1 MTFEAYKIGIK
12 ISLINHVST
21 GLGIMAGDFTKAER
35 KALLLENRLK
45 LIQLEG
51 IKLKGVMG
59 GMMFGAG
66 AAGMMLLKGSYEE
79 AKKLAQAQADFQ
91 NLNLSALDNS
101 RVFGVATNLS
111 HKTLGT
117 TITNNIKLIQDLH
130 TATGDLNKSLR
141 LSGAYSQFSVAARV
155 QNGGQDVDNLVLT
168 SIKALEHRGD
178 KVVQSPV
185 ALQQEL
191 HRQSQV
197 FFATKGR
204 VSPSDYFH
212 LSQTGKMAYTLADS
226 DFLYG
231 PMAAMMQA
239 KTGQTT
245 GTAQM
250 TTLSS
255 LIGGHMTNKAKG
267 FLRGMG
273 LWDDQTS
280 PLAKGLKD
288 LINNDPLVKKLIA
301 AQGDVSIQSGG
312 LPAYAAAMAAGN
324 TDKFTR
330 EILVPA
336 IRKKYG
342 NLSDEQIGLM
352 LTKQFNRNTAD
363 DLSFWVLNAQKVKK
377 DTGIINKSNG
387 FGGAYRNYLKTP
399 EGAEEAAGAAW
410 KNFLAMFGSVY
421 LPVITKG
428 LLKLAGVLN
437 SLSIAVKQHPGLFK
451 GIVIGLAGL
460 AGALMFGGMVLLIS
474 AAFRGLAMALAFTGI
489 GGLPGI
495 AGLAARFVVLGA
507 AMKMAFGWVNALAL
521 AGAAGY
527 AVGGVINKH
536 LPDGAGNAIGS
547 FLVHGA
553 ALLGNQDARDAVAT
567 QDKYTRSHAQVSGK
581 IRHGDVYIDGKKAG
595 VVLTPHVTAQQS
607 KAANRP
613 QSGASFHDGSMSLP
627 AVAGGR

>member
-45 LIQLEG
+45 RIQLEG

-79 AKKLAQAQADFQ
+79 AKKLAQAQADFK

-387 FGGAYRNYLKTP
+387 FCGAYRSYLKTP

-437 SLSIAVKQHPGLFK
+437 SLSIAVKHHPRLFK

-460 AGALMFGGMVLLIS
+460 AGALMFGRMVLFIS
-474 AAFRGLAMALAFTGI
+474 AAFRGLAKALAFTRI

-495 AGLAARFVVLGA
+495 AGLATRFVVLGA
-507 AMKMAFGWVNALAL
+507 AMKIAFGWVSALAL

-536 LPDGAGNAIGS
+536 LSDGTKNSIGS

-553 ALLGNQDARDAVAT
+553 ALLGNKDAQDAIAT

>member
-79 AKKLAQAQADFQ
+79 AKKLAQAQADFK

-130 TATGDLNKSLR
+130 TATGDLNKSLK

-250 TTLSS
+250 TMLSS

-387 FGGAYRNYLKTP
+387 FGGAYRSYLKTP

-437 SLSIAVKQHPGLFK
+437 SLSIAVKHHPRLFK

-460 AGALMFGGMVLLIS
+460 AGALMFGRMVLFIS
-474 AAFRGLAMALAFTGI
+474 AAFRGLAKALAFTRI

-495 AGLAARFVVLGA
+495 AGLATRFVVLGA
-507 AMKMAFGWVNALAL
+507 AMKIAFGWVSALAL

-536 LPDGAGNAIGS
+536 LSDGTKNSIGS

-553 ALLGNQDARDAVAT
+553 ALLGNKDAQDAIAT

>member
-45 LIQLEG
+45 RIQLEG

-79 AKKLAQAQADFQ
+79 AKKLAQAQADFK

-387 FGGAYRNYLKTP
+387 FGGAYRSYLKTP

-437 SLSIAVKQHPGLFK
+437 SLSIAVKQHPRLFK

-460 AGALMFGGMVLLIS
+460 AGALMFGRMVLFIS
-474 AAFRGLAMALAFTGI
+474 AAFRGLAKALAFTRI

-495 AGLAARFVVLGA
+495 AGLATRFVVLGA
-507 AMKMAFGWVNALAL
+507 AMKIAFGWVSALAL

-536 LPDGAGNAIGS
+536 LSDGTKNSIGS

-553 ALLGNQDARDAVAT
+553 ALLGNKDAQDAIAT

>member
-45 LIQLEG
+45 RIQLEG

-79 AKKLAQAQADFQ
+79 AKKLAQAQADFK

-387 FGGAYRNYLKTP
+387 FGGAYRSYLKTP

-437 SLSIAVKQHPGLFK
+437 SLSIAVKHHPRLFK

-460 AGALMFGGMVLLIS
+460 AGALMFGRMVLFIS
-474 AAFRGLAMALAFTGI
+474 AAFRGLAKALAFTRI

-495 AGLAARFVVLGA
+495 AGLATRFVVLGA
-507 AMKMAFGWVNALAL
+507 AMKIAFGWVSALAL

-536 LPDGAGNAIGS
+536 LSDGTKNSIGS

-553 ALLGNQDARDAVAT
+553 ALLGNKDAQDAIAT

>member
-45 LIQLEG
+45 RIQLEG

-79 AKKLAQAQADFQ
+79 AKKLAQAQADFK

-231 PMAAMMQA
+231 PM
-239 KTGQTT
+239 
-245 GTAQM
+245 
-250 TTLSS
+250 LSS

-387 FGGAYRNYLKTP
+387 FGGAYRSYLKTP

-437 SLSIAVKQHPGLFK
+437 SLSIAVKHHPRLFK

-460 AGALMFGGMVLLIS
+460 AGALMFGRMVLFIS
-474 AAFRGLAMALAFTGI
+474 AAFRGLAKALAFTRI

-495 AGLAARFVVLGA
+495 AGLATRFVVLGA
-507 AMKMAFGWVNALAL
+507 AMKIAFGWVSALAL

-536 LPDGAGNAIGS
+536 LSDGTKNSIGS

-553 ALLGNQDARDAVAT
+553 ALLGNKDAQDAIAT

>member
-45 LIQLEG
+45 RIQLEG

-79 AKKLAQAQADFQ
+79 AKKLAQAQADFK

-130 TATGDLNKSLR
+130 TATGDLNKSLK

-387 FGGAYRNYLKTP
+387 FGGAYRSYLKTP

-410 KNFLAMFGSVY
+410 KNFLAMFGY
-421 LPVITKG
+421 
-428 LLKLAGVLN
+428 
-437 SLSIAVKQHPGLFK
+437 VK
-451 GIVIGLAGL
+451 
-460 AGALMFGGMVLLIS
+460 
-474 AAFRGLAMALAFTGI
+474 
-489 GGLPGI
+489 
-495 AGLAARFVVLGA
+495 
-507 AMKMAFGWVNALAL
+507 
-521 AGAAGY
+521 
-527 AVGGVINKH
+527 
-536 LPDGAGNAIGS
+536 
-547 FLVHGA
+547 
-553 ALLGNQDARDAVAT
+553 
-567 QDKYTRSHAQVSGK
+567 
-581 IRHGDVYIDGKKAG
+581 
-595 VVLTPHVTAQQS
+595 
-607 KAANRP
+607 
-613 QSGASFHDGSMSLP
+613 
-627 AVAGGR
+627 